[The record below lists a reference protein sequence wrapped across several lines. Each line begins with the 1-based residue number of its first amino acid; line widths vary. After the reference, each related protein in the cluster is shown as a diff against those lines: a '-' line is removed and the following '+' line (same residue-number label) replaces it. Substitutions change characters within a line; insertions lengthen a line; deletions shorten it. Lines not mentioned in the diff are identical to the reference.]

1 MKVALVHDWL
11 VTMGGAETVLEEF
24 FDLYPESD
32 IYTLF
37 SDKENLKNSNLYNAP
52 IYNSS
57 LQNLP
62 MIKKIYRKL
71 PNLFPKAIEEFD
83 LGEYDLV
90 VSSSHAVAK
99 GVLTDAKT
107 CHISYIHTPMRYIW
121 DLTFDYLKRANF
133 APPIEWYTRNVF
145 HQLRTWDMISSVRP
159 DYLVANSH
167 FIKQRI
173 QKIYRRPAEV
183 IYPPVSLSEKIYTD
197 KEDFFV
203 TASRHVPY
211 KNIPLI
217 AEAFAKMP
225 SKKLIILGDGPDSE
239 KVKKICTLAKNIEY
253 IGYQNKQVLMDT
265 IGRAKAFVF
274 AAEEDFGIIPVEA
287 QSLGTPVIAYGVGGS
302 TETVIANKTGLFFQ
316 EQTIDS
322 IKDAVERF
330 EQKEDSF
337 DPSHIA
343 EHSKKFSQERFKEEF
358 NNYAIKCYED
368 FHSHKLG
375 E

>member
-24 FDLYPESD
+24 FNLYPTAD

-37 SDKENLKNSNLYNAP
+37 SEKKNLKNTNLYNAP

-57 LQNLP
+57 LQKLP
-62 MIKKIYRKL
+62 MIKNIYRKL
-71 PNLFPKAIEEFD
+71 PNLFPQAIEEFD
-83 LGEYDLV
+83 LGNYDLV
-90 VSSSHAVAK
+90 ISSSHAVAK

-107 CHISYIHTPMRYIW
+107 CHISYLHTPMRYIW
-121 DLTFDYLKRANF
+121 DLSFDYLKRAKF
-133 APPIEWYTRNVF
+133 AFPIEWYTRNVF
-145 HQLRTWDMISSVRP
+145 HQLRSWDIISSLRP
-159 DYLVANSH
+159 DYLVANSN

-173 QKIYRRPAEV
+173 QKVYRREAKV
-183 IYPPVSLSEKIYTD
+183 IYPPVSLSDKVYTD

-225 SKKLIILGDGPDSE
+225 TKKLVILGDGPDSE

-274 AAEEDFGIIPVEA
+274 AAEEDFGILPVEA
-287 QSLGTPVIAYGVGGS
+287 QSLGTPVIAYGVGGV
-302 TETVIANKTGLFFQ
+302 TETVIANKTGIFFPTQ
-316 EQTIDS
+316 SIDS
-322 IKDAVERF
+322 IKEAVLLF
-330 EQKEDSF
+330 ESKEDSF
-337 DPSHIA
+337 DPTHIA
-343 EHSKKFSQERFKEEF
+343 AHSTIFSQERFKEEF
-358 NNYAIKCYED
+358 NNYAQECYTN
-368 FHSHKLG
+368 FNNNKLG
-375 E
+375 A